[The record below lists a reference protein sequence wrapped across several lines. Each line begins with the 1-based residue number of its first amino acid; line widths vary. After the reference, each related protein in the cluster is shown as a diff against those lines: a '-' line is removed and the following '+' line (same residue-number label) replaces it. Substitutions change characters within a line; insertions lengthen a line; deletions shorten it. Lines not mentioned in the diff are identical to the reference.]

1 MHKYIYICIVLRI
14 RIYSFYILY
23 IIYTYITVRKIHS
36 TINENPIMPKY
47 KRKKGLK
54 QVYTLETVQPIPT
67 GIN

>member
-1 MHKYIYICIVLRI
+1 MYSFKNTYIFFIYIIHNI
-14 RIYSFYILY
+14 
-23 IIYTYITVRKIHS
+23 YITVRKIHS
-36 TINENPIMPKY
+36 TINENPIKPKY